1 MLRWMSPLLAS
12 VVNSKRLMSEIA
24 MPSPFSRARSMAFRA
39 FRESRLGSNASQ
51 TTHVR
56 IDENHLRLPQ
66 SSIAGEMT
74 SPVIAPLPRRK
85 L

>member
-1 MLRWMSPLLAS
+1 MDESLARQCCQLQETDVRDCNAIS
-12 VVNSKRLMSEIA
+12 FL
-24 MPSPFSRARSMAFRA
+24 ARTVFRT